1 LSDMNSHGFE
11 AVEAEIRREKAEAL
25 GRTGERLERI
35 LHEIQAFRRELVHLT
50 SGRGGLKGA
59 ARVWVECRVKLAE
72 HDRLCD
78 RAGYLRH
85 CLIVQREAMGLR
97 RHDDVDRQYPMPA
110 PLAVAGA
117 IRRED
122 GQ

>member
-1 LSDMNSHGFE
+1 MKRHGFE

-25 GRTGERLERI
+25 GTTGERLERI
-35 LHEIQAFRRELVHLT
+35 PH
-50 SGRGGLKGA
+50 
-59 ARVWVECRVKLAE
+59 
-72 HDRLCD
+72 
-78 RAGYLRH
+78 
-85 CLIVQREAMGLR
+85 
-97 RHDDVDRQYPMPA
+97 VDRQYPMPA

>member
-1 LSDMNSHGFE
+1 MNRHGFE
-11 AVEAEIRREKAEAL
+11 AVEAEIRREKAKAL

-35 LHEIQAFRRELVHLT
+35 LH
-50 SGRGGLKGA
+50 
-59 ARVWVECRVKLAE
+59 
-72 HDRLCD
+72 
-78 RAGYLRH
+78 
-85 CLIVQREAMGLR
+85 
-97 RHDDVDRQYPMPA
+97 VDRQYPMPA